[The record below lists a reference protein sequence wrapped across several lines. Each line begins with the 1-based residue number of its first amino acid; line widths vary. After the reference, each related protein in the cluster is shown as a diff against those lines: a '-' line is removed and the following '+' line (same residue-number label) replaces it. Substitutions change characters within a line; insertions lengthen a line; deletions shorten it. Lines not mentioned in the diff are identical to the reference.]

1 MTREQR
7 VDAAKTIIADAAKR
21 SAIHHR
27 SRVKDNQSSYD
38 EGFANGQI
46 DSAEKLMPLLTEP
59 CGPEPYLVGGLVG
72 IGLGVAAAI
81 VGYWLGGGR

>member
-7 VDAAKTIIADAAKR
+7 IDAAKAIIADA
-21 SAIHHR
+21 SMR
-27 SRVKDNQSSYD
+27 SRTHHESNIKDNQNSYD
-38 EGFANGQI
+38 EGFADGQI